1 MEKELLSES
10 LLQRFEEIAILG
22 VPDDSRDHILPAR
35 YVCPN
40 TGVAWYPIAYHPRAG
55 ILIWFREKHNQLVF
69 GIFMIGIL
77 LRGSKPM
84 LIPVD
89 MDNLSSEYVER
100 DYSFTE
106 CKLWDLGIP
115 LDLNAAKGK
124 YNFMAQLKNTLPS
137 ESHFITI
144 DRNGV
149 S

>member
-1 MEKELLSES
+1 
-10 LLQRFEEIAILG
+10 
-22 VPDDSRDHILPAR
+22 
-35 YVCPN
+35 
-40 TGVAWYPIAYHPRAG
+40 
-55 ILIWFREKHNQLVF
+55 
-69 GIFMIGIL
+69 
-77 LRGSKPM
+77 M

-124 YNFMAQLKNTLPS
+124 YNFMAKLKNTLPS